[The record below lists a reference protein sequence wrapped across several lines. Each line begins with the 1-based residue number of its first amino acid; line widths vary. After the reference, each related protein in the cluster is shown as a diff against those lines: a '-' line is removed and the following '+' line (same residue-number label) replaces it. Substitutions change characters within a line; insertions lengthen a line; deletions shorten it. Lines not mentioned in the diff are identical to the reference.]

1 MGIKVDVEM
10 HLKER
15 PELLVRGPECKENG
29 NWQNQEDNWDQKSN
43 LRFARS
49 LESLTL
55 VR

>member
-1 MGIKVDVEM
+1 MGIKDDVEM
-10 HLKER
+10 HLEER
-15 PELLVRGPECKENG
+15 PELLVGGPECKENG
-29 NWQNQEDNWDQKSN
+29 DWQNQEDNWDQKSN